1 MTRFFVPST
10 QIRDGLV
17 YLEGS
22 DHHHLQ
28 TVLRRTV
35 GDELR
40 ILNGK
45 GEEWVAQIVE
55 MTAQTTIARLSGS
68 IGRQTEPQLKIN
80 LVQSLPKADKF
91 EWILQKNTELGVS
104 RFQPFISERS
114 LIKLDAVTKAK
125 KQERWQKIIQE
136 AAEQS
141 GRGIVPP
148 LLPVLEWREFIAR
161 FPKGLVLLPW
171 EVEQQHS
178 LKDVLG
184 TLTELPEQVSVLIG
198 PEGGFAQEEVTV
210 LQELGAIPITL
221 GPRILRTETA
231 GLVAAAALLYHF
243 GELG

>member
-1 MTRFFVPST
+1 MTRFFVPT
-10 QIRDGLV
+10 AQIRDGLV

-28 TVLRRTV
+28 TVLRRTI
-35 GDELR
+35 GDEVQ

-45 GEEWVAQIVE
+45 GEEWAARIIE
-55 MTAQTTIARLSGS
+55 MTAHTTIAKLSGS
-68 IGRQTEPQLKIN
+68 TGKQTEPRLKLN

-91 EWILQKNTELGVS
+91 EWIIQKNTEVGVS
-104 RFQPFISERS
+104 CFQPIVSERS
-114 LIKLDAVTKAK
+114 LIRLDAATKAK

-148 LLPVLEWREFIAR
+148 LQPVLEWREFIAR

-171 EVEQQHS
+171 EGERQRS

-184 TLTELPEQVSVLIG
+184 AATALPEQVSVIIG
-198 PEGGFAQEEVTV
+198 PEGGFAQSEVAA
-210 LQELGAIPITL
+210 LQKLGAIPITL

-231 GLVAAAALLYHF
+231 GLVAVAALLYHF

>member
-1 MTRFFVPST
+1 MTRFFVPTS
-10 QIRDGLV
+10 QIRDDLV

-35 GDELR
+35 GDEVQ

-45 GEEWVAQIVE
+45 GEEWVARIVE
-55 MTAQTTIARLSGS
+55 MTARTTIAKLSGS
-68 IGRQTEPQLKIN
+68 TGKQTEPRLKLN

-91 EWILQKNTELGVS
+91 EWIIQKNTEVGVS
-104 RFQPFISERS
+104 CFQPIVSERS
-114 LIKLDAVTKAK
+114 LIRLDAATKAK

-148 LLPVLEWREFIAR
+148 LRPVLEWREFIAR

-171 EVEQQHS
+171 EGEQQRS
-178 LKDVLG
+178 LKDVLDAV
-184 TLTELPEQVSVLIG
+184 TALPEQVGVIIG
-198 PEGGFAQEEVTV
+198 PEGGFAQSEVAA
-210 LQELGAIPITL
+210 LQKLGAIPITL

-231 GLVAAAALLYHF
+231 GLVAVAALLYHF